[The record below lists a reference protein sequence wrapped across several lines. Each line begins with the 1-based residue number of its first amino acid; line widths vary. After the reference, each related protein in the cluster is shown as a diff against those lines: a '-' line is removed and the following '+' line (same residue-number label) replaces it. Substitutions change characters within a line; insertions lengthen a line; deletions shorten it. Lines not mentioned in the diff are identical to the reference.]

1 MLHNIAHQGRAPL
14 AEYELLD
21 LPEHFKEDFRLY
33 DPIGGEHMNILMAG
47 IKYATRVIAV
57 SGGYCWETK
66 TQEGGW
72 GLDSILRES
81 EWKYCGIVN
90 GIGGDW
96 DPETDAF
103 LEEEKGYMNYTVE
116 NFIEGKATNK
126 AALQKELGL
135 PQRPDVPLIG
145 FIGRLDYQKGVDLIQ
160 VSLGGGGGGGGG
172 GGNVHA
178 L

>member
-1 MLHNIAHQGRAPL
+1 
-14 AEYELLD
+14 
-21 LPEHFKEDFRLY
+21 
-33 DPIGGEHMNILMAG
+33 MNILMAG